1 MRSRLEKA
9 SQKIFGLDP
18 HGKESGQDNTS
29 KNGNVVEDSRVLCVD
44 QNLLIKSLIWSFY
57 SNRQSEI

>member
-1 MRSRLEKA
+1 MGSRLGKA
-9 SQKIFGLDP
+9 FQKTFGSDP

-44 QNLLIKSLIWSFY
+44 QNLLISMC
-57 SNRQSEI
+57 NQMVTSEIRE